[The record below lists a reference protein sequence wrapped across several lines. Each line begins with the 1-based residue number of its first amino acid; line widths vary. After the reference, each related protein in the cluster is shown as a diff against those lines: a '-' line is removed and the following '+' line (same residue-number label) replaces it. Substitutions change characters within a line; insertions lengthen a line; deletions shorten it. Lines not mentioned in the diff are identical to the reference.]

1 MGRSGDLCVGRD
13 VLGFSSRQKRSGET
27 DVLGIH
33 GDAVTPGRQVWG
45 RQSATAASGTS
56 PLPAWGRGR
65 GEQASTAL
73 TPAQKVP
80 PETPAEARPAAS
92 PKAAGTFCGDHPT
105 QALPV
110 LTILLV
116 WLVLRASRRQ
126 AKHYFFAPHTH
137 V

>member
-33 GDAVTPGRQVWG
+33 GDAATPGRQVWDG
-45 RQSATAASGTS
+45 KVPWLLREL
-56 PLPAWGRGR
+56 PLCQR
-65 GEQASTAL
+65 GEGDEASRPGTAL

-105 QALPV
+105 
-110 LTILLV
+110 
-116 WLVLRASRRQ
+116 
-126 AKHYFFAPHTH
+126 
-137 V
+137 